1 MRNCD
6 TYDFHI
12 FSIWFLEKFES
23 QDSGRDSGRDS
34 QSRVATLGNT
44 ISTTKIF
51 SIQSLGL
58 RVNYRVL

>member
-6 TYDFHI
+6 NYDFHI

-23 QDSGRDSGRDS
+23 QDSGRDS